1 MSDQRAAN
9 WGRREFLQFLGM
21 GSGIILSGGVS
32 SRVAFAE
39 DIYPANK
46 ITWINPT
53 KAAGGSDLVARSIS
67 MYLSKYLKEVAKGAK
82 GGDVIVKNIPAAGGR
97 QAYSTIFHAKPD
109 GYTIGDFNNAF
120 VTESITSKVEFDY
133 NKYTFIART
142 GVNLHLVLARKD
154 GAKNWDEMMMLG
166 KTKEFKLG
174 TSNFGRSSHVC
185 CILLKEVAKLP
196 GKIVNFPGAA
206 EAVNALL
213 RGDVNILVTSESST
227 KALID
232 DGAFR
237 VIAVLA
243 EKSDYPGVPSIADL
257 GYPQLTG
264 PLGQQRLLIGPPNIP
279 NKITGVIVASL
290 KKVFQDKEFLAQAR
304 KLEFEPDPL
313 YGVDAE
319 RQAQAVFKYY
329 DEMAPVLKKYL
340 E

>member
-1 MSDQRAAN
+1 MSIQGKVRI
-9 WGRREFLQFLGM
+9 GRREFLKFVGI
-21 GSGIILSGGVS
+21 GSGAVFAGGVYPGIG
-32 SRVAFAE
+32 FAE
-39 DIYPANK
+39 DVYPARK

-53 KAAGGSDLVARSIS
+53 KAAGGSDLVARSVSI
-67 MYLSKYLKEVAKGAK
+67 YLGKYLKETVKGAK
-82 GGDVIVKNIPAAGGR
+82 GGDVIVKNIPEAGGR
-97 QAYSTIFHAKPD
+97 KAYSTLFNSKPD

-120 VTESITSKVEFDY
+120 VTENIISKVEFDY

-154 GAKNWDEMMMLG
+154 GAKNWEEMMATG
-166 KTKEFKLG
+166 KTKELKLG
-174 TSNFGRSSHVC
+174 TSNYGRSSHVC

-196 GKIVNFPGAA
+196 GRIVNFPGAA

-237 VIAVLA
+237 VLAVLA
-243 EKSDYPGVPSIADL
+243 EKSDYPGVPSISDL

-264 PLGQQRLLIGPPNIP
+264 PLGQQRLLVGPPNLP
-279 NKITGVIVASL
+279 KEITGVLITSL
-290 KKVFQDKEFLAQAR
+290 KKVFQDKEFLAQAQ
-304 KLEFEPDPL
+304 KIEFEPDPV

-329 DEMAPVLKKYL
+329 DEMAPILKKYL

>member
-1 MSDQRAAN
+1 MSVQRTVKL
-9 WGRREFLQFLGM
+9 GRREFLKILGM
-21 GSGIILSGGVS
+21 GSGVVLSGGVYAPA
-32 SRVAFAE
+32 AFAE
-39 DIYPANK
+39 DVYPAKK

-67 MYLSKYLKEVAKGAK
+67 AYLGKYFKEVAKGSK

-120 VTESITSKVEFDY
+120 VTENITSKVEFDY

-154 GAKNWDEMMMLG
+154 GAKNWEEMMMLG

-237 VIAVLA
+237 VLAVLA
-243 EKSDYPGVPSIADL
+243 EKSDYPGVPSISDL

-264 PLGQQRLLIGPPNIP
+264 PLGQQRLVIAPPQLP
-279 NKITGVIVASL
+279 KEITSVIIAAF
-290 KKVFQDKEFLAQAR
+290 KKVFQDKEFLAQAQ

-313 YGVDAE
+313 YGADAE

-329 DEMAPVLKKYL
+329 DEMTPILKKYL